1 MLAESGDKPVYA
13 ALAVPGDHGT
23 AGQIARV
30 LAEAGVADQGYHL
43 LQACRGGFAR
53 MDAELLAF
61 MAQAEQ
67 AGSLPLEPLYT
78 AKALLA
84 LREQTEAGYFARGSR
99 VVFVHTG
106 GLQGRR
112 ATQSGG
118 VAVN

>member
-1 MLAESGDKPVYA
+1 M
-13 ALAVPGDHGT
+13 
-23 AGQIARV
+23 
-30 LAEAGVADQGYHL
+30 ADQGYHL

-112 ATQSGG
+112 ATQADVDQPGG